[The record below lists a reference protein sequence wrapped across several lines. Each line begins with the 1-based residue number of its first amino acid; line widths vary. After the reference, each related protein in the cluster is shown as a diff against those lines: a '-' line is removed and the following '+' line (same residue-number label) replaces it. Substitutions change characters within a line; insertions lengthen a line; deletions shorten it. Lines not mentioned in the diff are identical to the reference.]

1 MKNTKNNAAGMRRRL
16 LSALLSLIMIVSM
29 LPAVSVDAEAA
40 AWMEPYLQQLADW
53 GVMRGDSTGNMHPD
67 RPITRAEFVVLVNR
81 AFGYNKTSASIPF
94 RDVKPSDW
102 YYDDINIG
110 YTTGYFNGTSASTAS
125 PRDSV
130 TREQATVLLGRNMM
144 LEDQPGASID
154 FTDSTSLGNFSRGL
168 IRSALTEGIISG
180 YSDGSFRPK
189 TNITRGQMAVIL
201 VKAIGNLVNKP
212 GEQSLGGVYGNV
224 TISTSGV
231 VLKDT
236 TIAGN
241 LYITGGLGLGD
252 VTLENVTVL
261 GKIVVSG
268 AGESSGGQN
277 SVILRNV
284 TAPSL
289 LLDNLANNMV
299 SIRAEGNTVID
310 QTFIRTPSYLEDATD
325 DDAGFLKIDV
335 DGEDG
340 TTLAAAGNLKE
351 ISTLAPNST
360 VTIAK
365 GSVQKLNVDETATGS
380 TVSVLESGAVKEL
393 NLDVGTNVTGKGDV
407 ENLNVNAPGTK
418 VDMLPDT
425 IVVRPDI
432 NASIN
437 GETMDTTLAA
447 ESSADPR
454 LLAGYPKITDIAS
467 TSAKGLMRTNKA
479 GTIYWAVT
487 SITDGSVSDA
497 DLMKPTN
504 NANIL
509 KSGNLKAA
517 TSNTDYTADITG
529 LTSDG
534 SYYFSSMLVDARE
547 QHSPVKAVS
556 FSTPDDTAPNF
567 AAGFPYLSQIKS
579 DSAYVTV
586 MTTKTCRLYY
596 ALLPKGAA
604 APTANDFKANA
615 VSGNLGFGSRDMTKN
630 ITDTIP
636 VNRDKLEEVKDYV
649 LYLWLT
655 DVDGA
660 RSSAVRNMPF
670 TTIDGTSPVFVTIPT
685 VNSIKETSV
694 GMVSSINEAG
704 TIFWVAVAKGA
715 EYPKPMNGQT
725 TQPALSSPEAKL
737 QVSNGM
743 NALKSGKVTAT
754 ANKDVTI
761 NISGLTSETAY
772 DVYYVAQDT
781 AGNFSDKVGKLEI
794 HTLDNNPPTITQE
807 FTSTNDAEGTSPL
820 ADTDIRIV
828 FSEAVQDSGSNQ
840 QLLALYQKAVDSST
854 SQDDRDSARE
864 TLTSILRSNI
874 QLYDAN
880 ATPPKLVAERKYG
893 SDGNPTGDN
902 WVIDYSK
909 AEVTAEEGK
918 VVVTFKNGTALNLKS
933 GDKYYFEI
941 RDIADTSTA
950 KNIIKPNPIRLP
962 AFTTVF
968 AQIQFDYTDTTAMVD
983 NNPIS
988 FDLSFKAVPV
998 SAENTGENVVWD
1010 LIFRM
1015 NIPAEFELYE
1025 KRGENGTWK
1034 KMDAVAEINPAGFPQ
1049 DTMLG
1054 ASYTGTFVA
1063 TPTDSDPSAIA
1074 EPLRN
1079 VKETR
1084 YYGIRFTSI
1093 DSVRERDTWSKKVE
1107 MEVLA
1112 VAGSNKS
1119 ALRNL
1124 LASTMTDSELAAAVG
1139 DGLVEVGSPTP
1150 YIMKNA
1156 FQDKQVPLFQPKYPL
1171 FNPSDVSGSIAVQ
1184 LNRNSGRI
1192 FYVIAPVGIIP
1203 TTLTKEL
1210 GGSTNLTGDNWEHLP
1225 KTIKLNDDKNED
1237 TVFSSIP
1244 TSGSI
1249 MTPRY
1254 DSSSGILTGNV
1265 GYDGSLATIPLQGL
1279 KPETKYVAYFVLQG
1293 SSSTIYSKNPYVFQF
1308 ETTEVSRPVIELD
1321 LISPTVTVGV
1331 DKTSTV
1337 YYLIAVNGKEPSDV
1351 RGPMVDYAADQAPFQ
1366 SGGEYY
1372 GKGTGVGGLY
1382 TVLDAMSEDVFEGT
1396 VRKGSVFDVYAKQSA
1411 VNKFATAIM
1420 LQGTSEGA
1428 VTWKGTLSIDAGSYQ
1443 PVDCSP
1449 GMTIN
1454 APSYT
1459 FLSTANASGSGYAF
1473 RAIRPITKLDND
1485 PPKIV
1490 SCDFRPTASLPG
1502 SAQAGCTGFLTIN
1515 FNKPLY
1521 GLANSGVDDPA
1532 YPIVNSAAPP
1542 GSKRFRSAGLTFQP
1556 SAGSNIS
1563 FVLDGAENKSTP
1575 VNRVIFELTGTT
1587 EGATITTMANF
1598 VCNKEKVSHP
1608 NGLRL
1613 RLVYT
1618 DNGDGTFKPE
1628 FVIDTPTWDANAT
1641 T

>member
-212 GEQSLGGVYGNV
+212 GEQSLGGVFGNV

-310 QTFIRTPSYLEDATD
+310 ETFIRTPSYLEDATD

-467 TSAKGLMRTNKA
+467 TSAKALMRTNKA

-567 AAGFPYLSQIKS
+567 AAGFPYLSQISS

-630 ITDTIP
+630 ITDTFR
-636 VNRDKLEEVKDYV
+636 VNRDKLKEVEDYV

-670 TTIDGTSPVFVTIPT
+670 TTIDGTPPVFVTTPT

-820 ADTDIRIV
+820 ADTNIRIV

-854 SQDDRDSARE
+854 SQDEQKSARN

-880 ATPPKLVAERKYG
+880 ATPPKLVAERQYG
-893 SDGNPTGDN
+893 SDGNPTSAD

-968 AQIQFDYTDTTAMVD
+968 AQIQFSSTDSSASLPGVSE
-983 NNPIS
+983 PVH
-988 FDLSFKAVPV
+988 FDMSFKAVPL

-1015 NIPAEFELYE
+1015 NISAEFELYE
-1025 KRGENGTWK
+1025 KVGDNGTWTRCVTHPGGSSVNG
-1034 KMDAVAEINPAGFPQ
+1034 VAKITTTDNI
-1049 DTMLG
+1049 MVG
-1054 ASYTGTFVA
+1054 ASYTRNFRDGN
-1063 TPTDSDPSAIA
+1063 DPSFTNA
-1074 EPLRN
+1074 ELLRE
-1079 VKETR
+1079 VDKTR
-1084 YYGIRFTSI
+1084 HYGIVFQSI
-1093 DSVRERDTWSKKVE
+1093 DNVAERETWSGRIE
-1107 MEVLA
+1107 MEVRA
-1112 VAGSNKS
+1112 VAGSGRS
-1119 ALRNL
+1119 ALHNL
-1124 LASTMTDSELAAAVG
+1124 ANSNMG
-1139 DGLVEVGSPTP
+1139 DGNLAEAMRDGMVEIGSPTP
-1150 YIMKNA
+1150 YTMKHT
-1156 FQDKQVPLFQPKYPL
+1156 FSDTQIPKFQPEYPI
-1171 FNPSDVSGSIAVQ
+1171 FSPSDVSGSITVQ
-1184 LNRNSGRI
+1184 LNRNSGKI
-1192 FYVIAPVGIIP
+1192 YYVVAPVGRIS
-1203 TTLTKEL
+1203 TTLENGAT
-1210 GGSTNLTGDNWEHLP
+1210 LTTANWGDLP
-1225 KTIKLNDDKNED
+1225 ETIARDDTEN
-1237 TVFSSIP
+1237 TISAVYSQIP
-1244 TSGSI
+1244 TSGTI

-1254 DSSSGILTGNV
+1254 TDPSILKGSV
-1265 GYDGSLATIPLQGL
+1265 AYDGSLSTISLRGL
-1279 KPETKYVAYFVLQG
+1279 EPKTEYVAYFVLQG
-1293 SSSTIYSKNPYVFQF
+1293 SSNNIYSEKPYLFRF
-1308 ETTEVSRPVIELD
+1308 KTTEISRPIIELN
-1321 LISPTVTVGV
+1321 ISNPSVSIKV
-1331 DKTSTV
+1331 DSTSTV
-1337 YYLIAVNGKEPSDV
+1337 DYILAVNGNEPGNLRQD
-1351 RGPMVDYAADQAPFQ
+1351 MATYALPEHKSKFQAN
-1366 SGGEYY
+1366 GEYY
-1372 GKGTGVGGLY
+1372 GKGTGDLIDPDDPDSKLRTY
-1382 TVLDAMSEDVFEGT
+1382 TVLDAMSNSYFKNGSLA
-1396 VRKGSVFDVYAKQSA
+1396 GSVFDEYALQTAKDA
-1411 VNKFATAIM
+1411 FAEFIRAQTTAS
-1420 LQGTSEGA
+1420 GD
-1428 VTWKGTLSIDAGSYQ
+1428 VTLSGRDLEIDAGRTRT
-1443 PVDCSP
+1443 VDCSS
-1449 GMTIN
+1449 GMTGTTW
-1454 APSYT
+1454 YT
-1459 FLSTANASGSGYAF
+1459 FLVVGKSVAGSGDAF
-1473 RAIRPITKLDND
+1473 RAIRPVYNTDQAAPMVVQCLSDIQPN
-1485 PPKIV
+1485 
-1490 SCDFRPTASLPG
+1490 
-1502 SAQAGCTGFLTIN
+1502 QAGT
-1515 FNKPLY
+1515 
-1521 GLANSGVDDPA
+1521 A
-1532 YPIVNSAAPP
+1532 Y
-1542 GSKRFRSAGLTFQP
+1542 
-1556 SAGSNIS
+1556 
-1563 FVLDGAENKSTP
+1563 
-1575 VNRVIFELTGTT
+1575 TGT
-1587 EGATITTMANF
+1587 
-1598 VCNKEKVSHP
+1598 
-1608 NGLRL
+1608 L
-1613 RLVYT
+1613 RLVFNEDLYYVVKEGTNQTVTPLEAAAGPDSSAGYRAAGLVFERSAAFKFMAGALATPIYT
-1618 DNGDGTFKPE
+1618 VSFSFKSAMNGAYINASANLGDKTGNVHTVPLTVRLDATDKDNPK
-1628 FVIDTPTWDANAT
+1628 FVIASDWDAT

>member
-81 AFGYNKTSASIPF
+81 AFGYNQTSASIPF

-310 QTFIRTPSYLEDATD
+310 ETFIRTPSYLEDATD

-517 TSNTDYTADITG
+517 TSNTDYTANITG

-534 SYYFSSMLVDARE
+534 SYYFSAMLVDARE

-567 AAGFPYLSQIKS
+567 AAGFPYLSQIGS

-630 ITDTIP
+630 ITDTFR
-636 VNRDKLEEVKDYV
+636 VNRDKLEEVEDYV

-670 TTIDGTSPVFVTIPT
+670 TTIDGTPPVFVTTPT
-685 VNSIKETSV
+685 VNSIQETSV

-854 SQDDRDSARE
+854 SQDDRNSARE
-864 TLTSILRSNI
+864 TLTSILRSDI

-880 ATPPKLVAERKYG
+880 ATPPRLVAERQYG
-893 SDGNPTGDN
+893 SQNNPTSDD

-968 AQIQFDYTDTTAMVD
+968 AQIQFSSSDTSGTIIGIGADGSTTSTTV
-983 NNPIS
+983 N
-988 FDLSFKAVPV
+988 FDMSFKAVPV
-998 SAENTGENVVWD
+998 STGNTGENVVWD

-1015 NIPAEFELYE
+1015 NIPAKFELYE
-1025 KRGENGTWK
+1025 RRGENGAWEKLT
-1034 KMDAVAEINPAGFPQ
+1034 ATAEINSTDGTMYGAG
-1049 DTMLG
+1049 
-1054 ASYTGTFVA
+1054 YTRTFGTGN
-1063 TPTDSDPSAIA
+1063 TPSATNA
-1074 EPLRN
+1074 ELLKEM
-1079 VKETR
+1079 KETR
-1084 YYGIRFTSI
+1084 YYGVCFTSLNN
-1093 DSVRERDTWSKKVE
+1093 VNNPETWSGRIE
-1107 MEVLA
+1107 MEVRA
-1112 VAGSNKS
+1112 VAGSDRS
-1119 ALRNL
+1119 ALHNL
-1124 LASTMTDSELAAAVG
+1124 ANSNMG
-1139 DGLVEVGSPTP
+1139 DGNLAEAMRDGMVEIGSPTP
-1150 YIMKNA
+1150 YTMKHT
-1156 FQDKQVPLFQPKYPL
+1156 FSDTQIPKFQPEFPK
-1171 FNPSDVSGSIAVQ
+1171 FTPSDVSGSMAIQ
-1184 LNRNSGRI
+1184 LNRNSGKI
-1192 FYVIAPVGIIP
+1192 YYVVAPVGRIS
-1203 TTLTKEL
+1203 TTLENGAT
-1210 GGSTNLTGDNWEHLP
+1210 LTTANWGDLPETIASDDPGDN
-1225 KTIKLNDDKNED
+1225 
-1237 TVFSSIP
+1237 SSAEYSQIP
-1244 TSGSI
+1244 TSGTI

-1254 DSSSGILTGNV
+1254 TDPSILKGSVN
-1265 GYDGSLATIPLQGL
+1265 YDGSLSTISLRGL
-1279 KPETKYVAYFVLQG
+1279 EPKTEYVAYFVLQG
-1293 SSSTIYSKNPYVFQF
+1293 SSNNIYSEKPYLFRF
-1308 ETTEVSRPVIELD
+1308 KTTEISRPIIELN
-1321 LISPTVTVGV
+1321 ISNPSVSIKV
-1331 DKTSTV
+1331 DSTSTV
-1337 YYLIAVNGKEPSDV
+1337 DYILAVNGNEPGNLRQD
-1351 RGPMVDYAADQAPFQ
+1351 MATYALPEHKSKFQAN
-1366 SGGEYY
+1366 GEYY
-1372 GKGTGVGGLY
+1372 GKGTGDLIDPDDPDSKLRTY
-1382 TVLDAMSEDVFEGT
+1382 TVLDAMSNSYFKNGSLA
-1396 VRKGSVFDVYAKQSA
+1396 GSVFDEYALQTAKDA
-1411 VNKFATAIM
+1411 FAEFIRAQTTAS
-1420 LQGTSEGA
+1420 GD
-1428 VTWKGTLSIDAGSYQ
+1428 VTLSGRDLEIDAGRTRT
-1443 PVDCSP
+1443 VDCSS
-1449 GMTIN
+1449 GMTGTTW
-1454 APSYT
+1454 YT
-1459 FLSTANASGSGYAF
+1459 FLVVGKSVAGSGDAF
-1473 RAIRPITKLDND
+1473 RAIRPVYNRDQAAPMVVQCLSDIQPN
-1485 PPKIV
+1485 
-1490 SCDFRPTASLPG
+1490 
-1502 SAQAGCTGFLTIN
+1502 QAGT
-1515 FNKPLY
+1515 
-1521 GLANSGVDDPA
+1521 A
-1532 YPIVNSAAPP
+1532 Y
-1542 GSKRFRSAGLTFQP
+1542 K
-1556 SAGSNIS
+1556 
-1563 FVLDGAENKSTP
+1563 
-1575 VNRVIFELTGTT
+1575 GT
-1587 EGATITTMANF
+1587 
-1598 VCNKEKVSHP
+1598 
-1608 NGLRL
+1608 L
-1613 RLVYT
+1613 RLVFNEDLYYVVKQGT
-1618 DNGDGTFKPE
+1618 NQTVTPLEAAEGPTSSAGYRAAGLVFERSAAFTFKAGALETPIYTVSFSFTNAMNGAYINASANLGDKAGNVHTVPLTVRLDATDPDNPK
-1628 FVIDTPTWDANAT
+1628 FVIASDWDAT

>member
-1 MKNTKNNAAGMRRRL
+1 MKNTKNNSAGMRRRL

-168 IRSALTEGIISG
+168 VRSALTEGIISG

-201 VKAIGNLVNKP
+201 VKAIGNLINKP
-212 GEQSLGGVYGNV
+212 GEQSLGGVFGNV

-310 QTFIRTPSYLEDATD
+310 ETFIRTPSYLEDATD

-517 TSNTDYTADITG
+517 TSNTDYTANITG

-534 SYYFSSMLVDARE
+534 SYYFSAMLVDARE

-567 AAGFPYLSQIKS
+567 AAGFPYLSQISS

-630 ITDTIP
+630 ITDTFR

-670 TTIDGTSPVFVTIPT
+670 TTIDGTPPVFVTTPT

-880 ATPPKLVAERKYG
+880 ATPPKLVAERTDA
-893 SDGNPTGDN
+893 SNPGDN

-968 AQIQFDYTDTTAMVD
+968 AQIQFSSTDSSASLPGVSD
-983 NNPIS
+983 PVH
-988 FDLSFKAVPV
+988 FDMSFKAVPL

-1015 NIPAEFELYE
+1015 NISAEFELYE
-1025 KRGENGTWK
+1025 KVGDNGTWTK
-1034 KMDAVAEINPAGFPQ
+1034 CVTYPGGSSVNGVAKITTTDNI
-1049 DTMLG
+1049 MVG
-1054 ASYTGTFVA
+1054 ASYTRNFRDGN
-1063 TPTDSDPSAIA
+1063 DPSFTNA
-1074 EPLRN
+1074 ELLRE
-1079 VKETR
+1079 VDETR
-1084 YYGIRFTSI
+1084 HYGIVFQSI
-1093 DSVRERDTWSKKVE
+1093 DNVAERETWSGRIE
-1107 MEVLA
+1107 MEVRA
-1112 VAGSNKS
+1112 VAGSGRS
-1119 ALRNL
+1119 ALHNL
-1124 LASTMTDSELAAAVG
+1124 ANSNMG
-1139 DGLVEVGSPTP
+1139 DGNLAEAMRDGMVEIGSPTP
-1150 YIMKNA
+1150 YTMKHT
-1156 FQDKQVPLFQPKYPL
+1156 FSDTQIPKFQPEFPK
-1171 FNPSDVSGSIAVQ
+1171 FTPSDVSGSMAIQ
-1184 LNRNSGRI
+1184 LNRNSGKI
-1192 FYVIAPVGIIP
+1192 YYVVAPVGRIS
-1203 TTLTKEL
+1203 TTLENGAT
-1210 GGSTNLTGDNWEHLP
+1210 LTTANWVDLP
-1225 KTIKLNDDKNED
+1225 ETIASDDPENTD
-1237 TVFSSIP
+1237 SAVYSQIP
-1244 TSGSI
+1244 TSGTI

-1254 DSSSGILTGNV
+1254 TDPSILKGSVN
-1265 GYDGSLATIPLQGL
+1265 YDGSLSTISLRGL
-1279 KPETKYVAYFVLQG
+1279 EPKTEYVAYFVLQG
-1293 SSSTIYSKNPYVFQF
+1293 SSNNIYSEKPYLFRF
-1308 ETTEVSRPVIELD
+1308 KTTEISRPIIELN
-1321 LISPTVTVGV
+1321 ISNPSVSIKV
-1331 DKTSTV
+1331 DSTSTV
-1337 YYLIAVNGKEPSDV
+1337 DYILAVNGNEPGNLRQD
-1351 RGPMVDYAADQAPFQ
+1351 MATYALPEHKSKFLV
-1366 SGGEYY
+1366 GGEYY
-1372 GKGTGVGGLY
+1372 GNGTGDPIDPDDPDSKLRTY
-1382 TVLDAMSEDVFEGT
+1382 TVLDAMSNSYFKNGSLA
-1396 VRKGSVFDVYAKQSA
+1396 GSVFDEYALQTAKDA
-1411 VNKFATAIM
+1411 FAEFIRAQTTAS
-1420 LQGTSEGA
+1420 GD
-1428 VTWKGTLSIDAGSYQ
+1428 VTLSGRDLEIDAGRTRT
-1443 PVDCSP
+1443 VDCSS
-1449 GMTIN
+1449 GMTGTTW
-1454 APSYT
+1454 YT
-1459 FLSTANASGSGYAF
+1459 FLVVGKSVAGSGDAF
-1473 RAIRPITKLDND
+1473 RAIRPVYNRDQAAPMVVQCLSDIQPN
-1485 PPKIV
+1485 
-1490 SCDFRPTASLPG
+1490 
-1502 SAQAGCTGFLTIN
+1502 QAGT
-1515 FNKPLY
+1515 
-1521 GLANSGVDDPA
+1521 A
-1532 YPIVNSAAPP
+1532 Y
-1542 GSKRFRSAGLTFQP
+1542 K
-1556 SAGSNIS
+1556 
-1563 FVLDGAENKSTP
+1563 
-1575 VNRVIFELTGTT
+1575 GT
-1587 EGATITTMANF
+1587 
-1598 VCNKEKVSHP
+1598 
-1608 NGLRL
+1608 L
-1613 RLVYT
+1613 RLVFNEDLYYVVKQGTNQTVTPLEATAGPNSSAGYRAAGLVFERSAAFKFVAGASATPIYT
-1618 DNGDGTFKPE
+1618 VSFSFTSAMNGAYINASANLGDKAGNVHTVPLTVRLDATDPDNPK
-1628 FVIDTPTWDANAT
+1628 FVIASDWDAT